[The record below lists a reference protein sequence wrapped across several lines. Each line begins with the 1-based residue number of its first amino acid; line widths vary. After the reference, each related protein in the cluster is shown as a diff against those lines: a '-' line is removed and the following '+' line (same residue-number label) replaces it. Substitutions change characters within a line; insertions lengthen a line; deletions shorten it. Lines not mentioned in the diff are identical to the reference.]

1 MNLYVCRIKDN
12 HKMCDAPQCLTGCAH
27 TYREAREAQKQKE
40 KERQRG
46 GEQDEVVELQPH
58 KPFDMSKLGTAA
70 LPDPLSGV
78 FRQFQ
83 CDNFDKYMAMMGAGQ
98 MSRNMILRSNVLLK
112 IAEVKFIIK
121 SYAA

>member
-1 MNLYVCRIKDN
+1 
-12 HKMCDAPQCLTGCAH
+12 MCDAPQCLTGCAH

-121 SYAA
+121 NYACHHRWVYM